1 MGRVLSRMFWG
12 AFAGGVIVAVLA
24 AGLPGLP
31 EHHRF
36 RSLIDVQTNGGRS
49 ETFVIRWPQ
58 DRLDLPGE
66 LVVGDRVTRAVAQG
80 MMVLDD
86 AAGRRLSAEL
96 FRLRDRDGNVIG
108 LAGRMS
114 SAAPGAAASS
124 SDWLLVIPARGS
136 LALTQA
142 DARDLTVR
150 RVDDGQAVYAR
161 AAADVPGFWAAGRR
175 YRMSTGPLAG
185 AGRVVH
191 GSDEFAGLEGRFT
204 ESWELE
210 EIAADGATR
219 GRIVLDTLLQRGG
232 D

>member
-1 MGRVLSRMFWG
+1 MGRALSRTFWF

-31 EHHRF
+31 EQYRF

-58 DRLDLPGE
+58 DRLDLSGE

-96 FRLRDRDGNVIG
+96 FRLRDREGNVIG

-114 SAAPGAAASS
+114 NAAPGAPASS

-150 RVDDGQAVYAR
+150 RIDDGQAVYAR
-161 AAADVPGFWAAGRR
+161 AAVDAPGFWAAGRR
-175 YRMSTGPLAG
+175 YRISAGPLTG

-210 EIAADGATR
+210 EMTADGATR
-219 GRIVLDTLLQRGG
+219 GRIVLETLLQRGSP
-232 D
+232 

>member
-1 MGRVLSRMFWG
+1 MFWG

-31 EHHRF
+31 EHFRY

-66 LVVGDRVTRAVAQG
+66 LIVGDRVTRAAAQG

-86 AAGRRLSAEL
+86 PAGRRLSAEL
-96 FRLRDRDGNVIG
+96 FRLRDREGNIIG

-114 SAAPGAAASS
+114 SAAAGAARSS

-150 RVDDGQAVYAR
+150 RVDDGQSVYAR
-161 AAADVPGFWAAGRR
+161 AAADLPGFWAAGRR
-175 YRMSTGPLAG
+175 YRMSTGPQGG
-185 AGRVVH
+185 AGRVVQ
-191 GSDEFAGLEGRFT
+191 GSDEFAGLAGRFT
-204 ESWELE
+204 ETWELE
-210 EIAADGATR
+210 ELAADGATR
-219 GRIVLDTLLQRGG
+219 GRIVLETVLQRSG